1 MQDITP
7 LKRNFI
13 NCSLLGTH
21 EGGGAV
27 ILLFHYLSLL
37 NIFDAFITYFGLE
50 NSFIQE
56 MNPLMS
62 RIYGTDPLLF
72 IFTKLAF
79 SLCIYLF
86 IVFKKVPTSSLIRG
100 LTVFATSFYTIVFF
114 LHCYWLIVLI

>member
-1 MQDITP
+1 M
-7 LKRNFI
+7 
-13 NCSLLGTH
+13 
-21 EGGGAV
+21 

-62 RIYGTDPLLF
+62 RIYETHPLLF

-114 LHCYWLIVLI
+114 LHCYWLVVLI